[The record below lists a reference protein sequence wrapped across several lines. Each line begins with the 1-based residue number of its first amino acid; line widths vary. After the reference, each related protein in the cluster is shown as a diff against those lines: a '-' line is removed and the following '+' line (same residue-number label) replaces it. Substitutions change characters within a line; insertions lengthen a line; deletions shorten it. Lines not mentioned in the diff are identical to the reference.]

1 LFLILRP
8 ISLFALAFLD
18 ANSLGL
24 PTSFRIIAAFVIFI
38 PGVHTIFSVKKYF
51 GFKRAAGADHFKSE
65 YRAMPLVKE
74 GIFKYSSNGMYLFG
88 FFIMWAVAIGFNSS
102 SALVVAA
109 FSHCSIWIHFYATEK
124 PNMDYL
130 YGGHEDS

>member
-1 LFLILRP
+1 MFRP
-8 ISLFALAFLD
+8 ISLLALTILD

-24 PTSFRIIAAFVIFI
+24 PSAFRIIVAIVIFI
-38 PGVHTIFSVKKYF
+38 PGAYTIFSVKKYF

-74 GIFKYSSNGMYLFG
+74 GIFKYSNNGMYLFG
-88 FFIMWAVAIGFNSS
+88 FFILWAVAIGFNSS
-102 SALVVAA
+102 AALVVTA

-130 YGGHEDS
+130 YEGVARDG